1 MTADQTPLDRI
12 DRLRE
17 AIDDAVDD
25 LNAVWG
31 GMSQSEECVTI
42 EELEGAI
49 RRLQHARTAD
59 DLANGRD
66 WVDHDR

>member
-1 MTADQTPLDRI
+1 VTEERL

-25 LNAVWG
+25 LNRAWTETRDPWG
-31 GMSQSEECVTI
+31 GTNET
-42 EELEGAI
+42 LEKAI

-59 DLANGRD
+59 DIANGRD
-66 WVDHDR
+66 WQRPEHVLT